1 MQSNHPLSQAGVE
14 GQGLEHFRP
23 AHCPRRR
30 KERTMNEPNKKLNVR
45 AFVALMIGFCVVG
58 LPVTGVVNH
67 LNEFSPVSVEGHAW
81 HSSHN
86 VLGVLLWC
94 SPSGTSCSTAA
105 PCGTTSGARLRASRP
120 SVASLF
126 SLASSSRLFSL
137 CSSVTNSLP
146 MDGDD
151 VGFRLVLSV
160 GQ

>member
-1 MQSNHPLSQAGVE
+1 
-14 GQGLEHFRP
+14 
-23 AHCPRRR
+23 
-30 KERTMNEPNKKLNVR
+30 MNEPNKKLNVR
-45 AFVALMIGFCVVG
+45 TFVALMIGFCGIG

-86 VLGVLLWC
+86 VLGVLFVVFSIWHIVLNRRPLWNYIR
-94 SPSGTSCSTAA
+94 
-105 PCGTTSGARLRASRP
+105 ARLRASRP

-137 CSSVTNSLP
+137 CSSVMNSLP